1 MWREMFR
8 WGVIF
13 RLLARALLRP
23 LGIACSSGIRRGR
36 PGCGSRAGLRVLAGS
51 LCSRLLGHIE
61 SNAPCA
67 QAMTQQGQ
75 HSQSPNTHAR
85 LVSLARRHGPLGV
98 HTRDPT
104 C

>member
-98 HTRDPT
+98 HTRDPI